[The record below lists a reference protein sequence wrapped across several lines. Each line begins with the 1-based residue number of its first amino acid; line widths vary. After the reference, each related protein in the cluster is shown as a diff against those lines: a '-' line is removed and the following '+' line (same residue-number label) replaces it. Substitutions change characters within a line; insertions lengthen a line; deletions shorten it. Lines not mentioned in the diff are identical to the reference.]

1 MKHPLL
7 LAWLIPC
14 VLLLGQTQGICGRQ
28 MRVATVSVTTR
39 YPVPGPDKYLPL
51 VPFKEGDLIT
61 EASIEKAERLLMG
74 TGLFSSVAIS
84 PRGPEE
90 ATELLVRLDQIERIR
105 RIEIRGN
112 FPVLTSS
119 IARTLELGRSDPF
132 DPEKIPQEERRIVE
146 VFEKKGWYG
155 TRVETTYTIDPQDGT
170 ASIVYQ
176 VLRGVRAKLEGLDLE
191 GVVHGD
197 AARVRSLLE
206 PLWWVS
212 GRGLDKGL
220 ERVRRYYRDIGYPTA
235 QVEIEKVDLDLARKR
250 ARVHVRVH
258 EGRRFEITITGNTHF
273 SASRLLEVAR
283 AGQEQG
289 LPPPP
294 GQVDIEDTARIIRG
308 FYEKKGYALA
318 RVAASR
324 TDVGTERT
332 AVDLAIEEGPK
343 VSVRGIVVVGNA
355 SIPTR
360 LIKRHLHT
368 RKKNLLLF
376 RRGRLVSRDLEED
389 LDTIRELYARKGFLD
404 VEVTVERHQFKRT
417 QGGVVLVFRIEEGP
431 RYVIGSAKV
440 VGAASLSEKA
450 LSFLVRLP
458 PGTAYNEML
467 VSEAAGRIAKLY
479 KQRGYL
485 DCRVTSSSA
494 VGPDHKVDVIF
505 TVTEGPLYTSRG
517 VVPSGNLSTR
527 PGTIIEA
534 ADLPAGAR
542 LGPQVLERSR
552 KRLRQLGIFDSIFVK
567 PVPMLLADDAA
578 PEEAPGR
585 TAAVVVS
592 VRERKRLATEIGG
605 RYDTDLGAEAFASL
619 SHENLLGRAK
629 KARLHLLLGQKESEA
644 SLSLTDPMLLG
655 YGVIGTLTSGYKR
668 EVLEAYRKET
678 TSIEASVYRTF
689 WDEKLTP
696 SLVLSLERAVTFDVS
711 GTDPE
716 APSAETTH
724 SIFAGPRLVLN
735 FTDDI
740 FYPTRGWYGAAGAQ
754 ASSKAWGSDANLVR
768 YNLQGKWYA
777 RLAPGWVLATNLALD
792 AVEPFGTTTRV
803 PSPNLFFA
811 GGSTTVRGFPKDS
824 LGPLDDQ
831 GRPLGGSTRILANVE
846 VRFPIY
852 GIIHGVVFMDA
863 GSLSN
868 GFGGVDPRLSAGGG
882 LRLYTPVGPL
892 RAEYGYQL
900 RRNPPLDRGQ
910 FLFSLGF
917 PF

>member
-1 MKHPLL
+1 MKHRLL
-7 LAWLIPC
+7 PAWLIPC
-14 VLLLGQTQGICGRQ
+14 VLLFGQTQGICGRQ
-28 MRVATVSVTTR
+28 MRVATISVTTR
-39 YPVPGPDKYLPL
+39 YPVPGPETYLPL
-51 VPFKEGDLIT
+51 VPFKEGDEIS
-61 EASIEKAERLLMG
+61 EASIDTAEQMLMA
-74 TGLFSSVAIS
+74 TGLFSSVEIS
-84 PRGPEE
+84 PRGPDD
-90 ATELLVRLDQIERIR
+90 ATELLVRLEQVQRIR
-105 RIEIRGN
+105 RIEISGN

-119 IARTLELGRSDPF
+119 IARRLELGRSDPF
-132 DPEKIPQEERRIVE
+132 DPEKIPQEERRIIE

-155 TRVETTYTIDPQDGT
+155 TRVDTTSSIDPKDGT
-170 ASIVYQ
+170 ATIVYHVQ
-176 VLRGVRAKLEGLDLE
+176 RGVRARLQALDLE

-197 AARVRSLLE
+197 EARVRSFLE

-212 GRGLDKGL
+212 GRGLDRGL

-235 QVEIEKVDLDLARKR
+235 KVEIEKVDFDLEGKR
-250 ARVHVRVH
+250 ARVRVKVH
-258 EGRRFEITITGNTHF
+258 EGRRFEITVSGNTHF
-273 SASRLLEVAR
+273 SASRLLAVAR
-283 AGQEQG
+283 SGQEQG

-294 GQVDIEDTARIIRG
+294 GHVDIEDTVRIVRG

-318 RVAASR
+318 QVTASR
-324 TDVGTERT
+324 TDEGADRT
-332 AVDLAIEEGPK
+332 VIHLTIDEGPK
-343 VSVRGIVVVGNA
+343 VSVRGIVIVGNA

-368 RKKNLLLF
+368 RKKNPVFL
-376 RRGRLVSRDLEED
+376 RRGRLLSRDLEED
-389 LDTIRELYARKGFLD
+389 LATIRELYARRGFLD
-404 VEVTVERHQFKRT
+404 AEVTLEKHRFKRT
-417 QGGVVLVFRIEEGP
+417 QGGVVLVFRVQEGP

-458 PGTAYNEML
+458 PGTAYDEAL
-467 VSEAAGRIAKLY
+467 LSETAGRIARLY

-485 DCRVTSSSA
+485 DCRVTSSSV
-494 VGPDHKVDVIF
+494 VGPDHKVDVLF
-505 TVTEGPLYTSRG
+505 TVTEGPLYIAG
-517 VVPSGNLSTR
+517 GLVPSGNLSTR
-527 PGTIIEA
+527 PETIIEA
-534 ADLPAGAR
+534 ADLPAGTR
-542 LGPQVLERSR
+542 LGPGVLERSR

-567 PVPMLLADDAA
+567 PVPVLLDGDAA
-578 PEEAPGR
+578 PEESPR

-605 RYDTDLGAEAFASL
+605 RYDTDQGAEVFASVA
-619 SHENLLGRAK
+619 HENLFGRAK
-629 KARLHLLLGQKESEA
+629 KARLNLLFGQKESQA
-644 SLSLTDPMLLG
+644 SLSVADPMLLG
-655 YGVIGTLTSGYKR
+655 YGVIGTLTSGYRK
-668 EVLEAYRKET
+668 EVLEAYKKET
-678 TSIEASVYRTF
+678 TAIETSVYRTF
-689 WDEKLTP
+689 LDEKVTP

-716 APSAETTH
+716 TPSAETTH
-724 SIFAGPRLVLN
+724 SIFAGPRLALN
-735 FTDDI
+735 FTDDV
-740 FYPTRGWYGAAGAQ
+740 FYPTRGWYGTGGAQ
-754 ASSKAWGSDANLVR
+754 VSLKAWGSDANLVR
-768 YNLQGKWYA
+768 YNLQAKCYV

-792 AVEPFGTTTRV
+792 AVEPFGTTARV

-868 GFGGVDPRLSAGGG
+868 GFDGVDPRLSAGGG